1 MTIMILMWGDTMS
14 DLISRSA
21 LYDKLIY
28 DTTKTATVT
37 GGEYIATWRI
47 ADVIAEA
54 PTIDAVPVDKISFT
68 DLYLAN
74 GEAIATFKFGNQ
86 GITIRKKCEDV
97 YTEEDVRD
105 AYTGGYSCGMEQG
118 MGKVVVHGRWVVK
131 YDSKKKVWCSVCDH
145 VRDIYTQIGWHYCP
159 NCGAKMDGETDV

>member
-1 MTIMILMWGDTMS
+1 MS

-54 PTIDAVPVDKISFT
+54 PTIDAVPVDKMELQQFSIDTHTRTAKAVFQFGDKRIT
-68 DLYLAN
+68 LCRDCGELAP
-74 GEAIATFKFGNQ
+74 
-86 GITIRKKCEDV
+86 
-97 YTEEDVRD
+97 
-105 AYTGGYSCGMEQG
+105 
-118 MGKVVVHGRWVVK
+118 VVQNIKDGR
-131 YDSKKKVWCSVCDH
+131 
-145 VRDIYTQIGWHYCP
+145 
-159 NCGAKMDGETDV
+159 

>member
-1 MTIMILMWGDTMS
+1 MS

-54 PTIDAVPVDKISFT
+54 PTIDAVPVDKIMFLELSVDKKTKTAKAVIELGDRKFQ
-68 DLYLAN
+68 LYLP
-74 GEAIATFKFGNQ
+74 
-86 GITIRKKCEDV
+86 DV
-97 YTEEDVRD
+97 DVD
-105 AYTGGYSCGMEQG
+105 VEP
-118 MGKVVVHGRWVVK
+118 VVHGQWIPVPSSDMVTGK
-131 YDSKKKVWCSVCDH
+131 AYECSECKKMRFGSFKPN
-145 VRDIYTQIGWHYCP
+145 YCP
-159 NCGAKMDGETDV
+159 NCGAKMEGE

>member
-1 MTIMILMWGDTMS
+1 MILMWGETMS

-54 PTIDAVPVDKISFT
+54 PTIDAVPVDKIQFT
-68 DLYLAN
+68 DLYLD
-74 GEAIATFKFGNQ
+74 GCEAIAVFKFGNQ
-86 GITIRKKCEDV
+86 GITLRKKCDELAPV
-97 YTEEDVRD
+97 VRCKD
-105 AYTGGYSCGMEQG
+105 CKFRFRNNGHDKNGCPIT
-118 MGKVVVHGRWVVK
+118 
-131 YDSKKKVWCSVCDH
+131 DSDIWMDDSGFCS
-145 VRDIYTQIGWHYCP
+145 
-159 NCGAKMDGETDV
+159 DGERKDDDTIDCEADG